1 MKYIKWFAVWLIATS
16 AWAGDIEKGK
26 EASKLCQACH
36 MENGSGKDNG
46 QAESWPRLAGLSEVY
61 FIKQLQD
68 IKSGKRF
75 APSMNAFVKM
85 LDDQQIAD
93 LASYYASLPVP
104 ENTWEVKAT
113 PEQLQLG
120 EKLAVR
126 GDWNRYLPPCASC
139 HGVNNEGVG
148 DVFPPLAGQPA
159 GYIAKQLQLWKTDQR
174 QNDTNQLMIS
184 IAKRLT
190 DEDIQAVS
198 AWLASQ
204 KLTGEKK

>member
-1 MKYIKWFAVWLIATS
+1 MNMIKWLIPLVLIPS

-26 EASKLCQACH
+26 ETAKLCQACH
-36 MENGSGKDNG
+36 MENGGGKDNG
-46 QAESWPRLAGLSEVY
+46 QMESWPRLAGLSEAY

-68 IKSGKRF
+68 IKNEKRF
-75 APSMNAFVKM
+75 APSMVPFVKM
-85 LDDQQIAD
+85 LSDEQIAD
-93 LASYYASLPVP
+93 VASYYASLPVP
-104 ENTWEVKAT
+104 SAFPNEAT

-120 EKLAVR
+120 EKLATR

-139 HGVNNEGVG
+139 HGVNNAGVG
-148 DVFPPLAGQPA
+148 DVFPSLVGQPA
-159 GYIAKQLQLWKTDQR
+159 GYIAKQLQLWKDDKR

-198 AWLASQ
+198 KWLANQ
-204 KLTGEKK
+204 KVGGDK